1 MPLPQFPRSFA
12 PRFLGCHDGG
22 EVTVDRKVCRLAIG
36 RRLGDDLAD
45 DPSQEIDP
53 DLASTVAGVG
63 QSRLLQCSD
72 RRLQHAGVDDW
83 RGTA

>member
-1 MPLPQFPRSFA
+1 MLLTQFPRSLL

-22 EVTVDRKVCRLAIG
+22 EVAVDRKVGRLAIG
-36 RRLGDDLAD
+36 RGLDDDLAD
-45 DPSQEIDP
+45 DPPHEIDP